1 MNDDG
6 SGQREREAPFQ
17 PLAYHDKELEGMIGH
32 RVLNDHM
39 GLHDVLGVLIDAVAK
54 RGKDYNL
61 CHEVRYTLT
70 AGPITLAK
78 GISRF
83 LVWWNDARARHLCT
97 LYRYRTLSKSF
108 DCRVLSSRSIKHLS
122 KLREYGDI
130 ETWLMELT
138 TRNQHFMFRA
148 IFSWKHVKRL
158 TS

>member
-1 MNDDG
+1 MMTDAD
-6 SGQREREAPFQ
+6 SRKDRPFFQ
-17 PLAYHDKELEGMIGH
+17 PLAYHDRELKSMIEN

-39 GLHDVLGVLIDAVAK
+39 GLHEVLGVLINAVAK
-54 RGKDYNL
+54 RGKDYKL
-61 CHEVRYTLT
+61 RYEVRYTLT

-97 LYRYRTLSKSF
+97 LYRYRTLSKGS